1 MAVMS
6 AFSVRVAL
14 PTRYTPAASAWR
26 MPPRVYSPLYPRR
39 LTHPMAVPA
48 ANSLDRAAPSD
59 GTVAAA
65 RRGSPLSF
73 LKR

>member
-6 AFSVRVAL
+6 AFSLRETL
-14 PTRYTPAASAWR
+14 PPRHTPTASAWR

-39 LTHPMAVPA
+39 LAGPMAVPPAQSA
-48 ANSLDRAAPSD
+48 AAVASP
-59 GTVAAA
+59 GTA

-73 LKR
+73 LHRR

>member
-14 PTRYTPAASAWR
+14 PPRSTPAASTWR
-26 MPPRVYSPLYPRR
+26 MPPRVYTPLYPRH
-39 LTHPMAVPA
+39 LTGPMAVVPTQGNVGGA
-48 ANSLDRAAPSD
+48 STSATP
-59 GTVAAA
+59 

>member
-6 AFSVRVAL
+6 AFSVRAAL
-14 PTRYTPAASAWR
+14 PPRHTPAASTWR

-39 LTHPMAVPA
+39 LTGPMAVPA
-48 ANSLDRAAPSD
+48 TQIVGASTSR
-59 GTVAAA
+59 VAVT
-65 RRGSPLSF
+65 RRGSPLPF